1 MKIIIIEDE
10 VIAAEHLRNL
20 LTQCKP
26 DITVIQELRSVKNSV
41 QWLKNNANTADL
53 ILMDIRLTDGICF
66 DIFEALPTLKTPIIF
81 TTAYDDFA
89 IEAFQFNSVQ
99 YLLKPIS
106 KEALQL
112 ALDKFLRFHNQQNMV
127 IDYQK
132 LAAQINPTKNYKT
145 RFLIKQGNHLNI
157 IKIQHTAYF
166 YTQNDLTFLATFD
179 NKKYALSQS
188 LSTLEKELNP
198 YFFFRLTRNVIAH
211 IEAIESVQPFS
222 KGRLTVILKPSGLDR
237 IIVSSDRT
245 SKFKEWVA
253 K

>member
-20 LTQCKP
+20 LAQCKP
-26 DITVIQELRSVKNSV
+26 DITVIQELRSVKNTIL
-41 QWLKNNANTADL
+41 WFKENANTADL

-66 DIFEALPTLKTPIIF
+66 DIFEALPNLKTPIIF
-81 TTAYDDFA
+81 TTAYDEFA

-112 ALDKFLRFHNQQNMV
+112 ALEKFLRFHNQQNV
-127 IDYQK
+127 E
-132 LAAQINPTKNYKT
+132 N
-145 RFLIKQGNHLNI
+145 LNI
-157 IKIQHTAYF
+157 IKTQNTAYF
-166 YTQNDLTFLATFD
+166 YAQNDFTFLITFD
-179 NKKYALSQS
+179 NKKYALNQS

-198 YFFFRLTRNVIAH
+198 YFFFRLTRNLIAH

-222 KGRLTVILKPSGLDR
+222 KGRLTVVLKPSGLDK
-237 IIVSSDRT
+237 ITVSSDR
-245 SKFKEWVA
+245 SGKFKEWVA
-253 K
+253 KN